1 MSGFALRLA
10 WREARSS
17 GRRIG
22 LYMGAIALGVAALV
36 AINSFRHNVV
46 ESVRAEARTLLGAD
60 LRLHSNAPFAGPVDA
75 ALDSAQ
81 TAGVLVSRV
90 TQLGSMVLAPE
101 SGRTRLFQV
110 TAIDGGYPFY
120 GEPVTEPAG
129 RWPFEPEARAALVDP
144 AVLVQLDAR
153 AGDTLAIGQ
162 ARFIIAGT
170 VEGVGGEVGFQSA
183 VGPRV
188 YIPAVFLAETELIG
202 VGSLVRYQAYLRF
215 DDEASLRA
223 FLDVN
228 EAVFDDASIGR
239 RTAEEQAESL
249 TDALGTLGRYLG
261 MIGLVAM
268 LLGGVGVAS
277 AVHVFVRE
285 KLTAVAVLRCLGASQ
300 RQVFAAYLLQTGAL
314 GLGGAALGAA
324 AGVGVQTLLPRVLG
338 PFLPVDVVAA
348 VHGPTV
354 LAGLAIGAWVALAF
368 ALLPLLAVRDVAPL
382 QALRRDAEPTR
393 ARRTLAR
400 PLTLASLGATV
411 VVLGVWQAP
420 SWAAGMAFA
429 TSIGTILGMLG
440 LAALLAVRA
449 TRRFVPRRAAYV
461 VRQGVSNLHRP
472 NNQTVAVTLALGF
485 GVFLLSTLYLVQVNL
500 LDAFRL
506 EAGEERPNV
515 LLFDIQ
521 PDQTDGL
528 SALASERGTALRDL
542 TPIVPARI
550 AAINGRTASELM
562 ADTTDASP
570 SRWTL
575 RREYRNTYRAEVAET
590 ERVVAGEWW
599 GGESALP
606 RISLEADLADD
617 LRVGIGDRIT
627 WDVQGVPI
635 ETTVANLRE
644 VDWMRFAP
652 NFFVVFEPG
661 VLEAA
666 PHSLI
671 ALARVP
677 DARAR
682 AELQRD
688 IVEGFPNISALDLAV
703 VQEAVDNVLGQVTL
717 AIRFLALFSIAG
729 GLVVLVG
736 AVSTSRVQRAREA
749 ALLRTLG
756 ATGQQ
761 IRRIL
766 LTEYA
771 ALGALAGLVGTALA
785 AVGGWALMTWLFEL
799 EFQAPVATLLIAW
812 AATVALT
819 TGVGVLN
826 GRGVLRKA
834 PLGALREVGG

>member
-1 MSGFALRLA
+1 M
-10 WREARSS
+10 
-17 GRRIG
+17 
-22 LYMGAIALGVAALV
+22 
-36 AINSFRHNVV
+36 
-46 ESVRAEARTLLGAD
+46 
-60 LRLHSNAPFAGPVDA
+60 
-75 ALDSAQ
+75 
-81 TAGVLVSRV
+81 
-90 TQLGSMVLAPE
+90 
-101 SGRTRLFQV
+101 
-110 TAIDGGYPFY
+110 
-120 GEPVTEPAG
+120 
-129 RWPFEPEARAALVDP
+129 
-144 AVLVQLDAR
+144 
-153 AGDTLAIGQ
+153 
-162 ARFIIAGT
+162 
-170 VEGVGGEVGFQSA
+170 
-183 VGPRV
+183 
-188 YIPAVFLAETELIG
+188 
-202 VGSLVRYQAYLRF
+202 
-215 DDEASLRA
+215 
-223 FLDVN
+223 
-228 EAVFDDASIGR
+228 
-239 RTAEEQAESL
+239 
-249 TDALGTLGRYLG
+249 
-261 MIGLVAM
+261 
-268 LLGGVGVAS
+268 
-277 AVHVFVRE
+277 
-285 KLTAVAVLRCLGASQ
+285 
-300 RQVFAAYLLQTGAL
+300 
-314 GLGGAALGAA
+314 
-324 AGVGVQTLLPRVLG
+324 
-338 PFLPVDVVAA
+338 
-348 VHGPTV
+348 
-354 LAGLAIGAWVALAF
+354 
-368 ALLPLLAVRDVAPL
+368 
-382 QALRRDAEPTR
+382 
-393 ARRTLAR
+393 
-400 PLTLASLGATV
+400 
-411 VVLGVWQAP
+411 
-420 SWAAGMAFA
+420 
-429 TSIGTILGMLG
+429 
-440 LAALLAVRA
+440 
-449 TRRFVPRRAAYV
+449 
-461 VRQGVSNLHRP
+461 VRQGIANLHRP
-472 NNQTVAVTLALGF
+472 RNQTVAVTLALGF

-506 EAGEERPNV
+506 ETAEERPNL

-521 PDQTDGL
+521 RDQADGL
-528 SALASERGTALRDL
+528 AELVAGRGTALRDL

-703 VQEAVDNVLGQVTL
+703 VQEAVDNVIGQVTL

-771 ALGALAGLVGTALA
+771 ALGALAGMVGTASRPLA
-785 AVGGWALMTWLFEL
+785 GGRSYVALRAGIPGARRDAPHRLGGNRCLDDGGGGAEWARGAPEGAARGVAGGWGIGYIRQPKQNPCNHRRSVLSTHCNAVHSPPMWHR
-799 EFQAPVATLLIAW
+799 TL
-812 AATVALT
+812 T
-819 TGVGVLN
+819 
-826 GRGVLRKA
+826 
-834 PLGALREVGG
+834 P